1 MKNLDLSVIKEALD
15 ASYDL
20 ISSEYDSV
28 CDEDLQQEYQNALTK
43 LEDALREVE
52 KRIEQIYKSN
62 CQYTVTVCSPY
73 FTVRRSMMQL

>member
-1 MKNLDLSVIKEALD
+1 MKNLNLSIIKEALD

-43 LEDALREVE
+43 LEDALKEVE
-52 KRIEQIYKSN
+52 KTVEQ
-62 CQYTVTVCSPY
+62 
-73 FTVRRSMMQL
+73 